1 MTTMYEVLLRPI
13 VTEKTNYQ
21 ATRLHQYTFEVRPE
35 ATRTMVREAVER
47 IFKVTVLDV
56 NVLNV
61 PAKRSRKGRSRR
73 LGIRN
78 PGYRKAIVTLSAED
92 RLPIFEGVE

>member
-35 ATRTMVREAVER
+35 ATRTMVREAVETHLQGDR
-47 IFKVTVLDV
+47 VGCER
-56 NVLNV
+56 
-61 PAKRSRKGRSRR
+61 AQCS
-73 LGIRN
+73 
-78 PGYRKAIVTLSAED
+78 RKAIPKRQKPPAWRSQSWLQESNRHPD
-92 RLPIFEGVE
+92 RRRPPTHL

>member
-1 MTTMYEVLLRPI
+1 MTTMFEVLLRPI

-21 ATRLHQYTFEVRPE
+21 ATRLHQYTFEDRPE

-73 LGIRN
+73 LSIRN
-78 PGYRKAIVTLSAED
+78 PGYRKAIVTLNAED

>member
-1 MTTMYEVLLRPI
+1 MTTMYEILLRPI

-47 IFKVTVLDV
+47 IFKVTVL
-56 NVLNV
+56 NV
-61 PAKRSRKGRSRR
+61 PAKRSRKGKSRR

-78 PGYRKAIVTLSAED
+78 PGYRKAIITLGAED